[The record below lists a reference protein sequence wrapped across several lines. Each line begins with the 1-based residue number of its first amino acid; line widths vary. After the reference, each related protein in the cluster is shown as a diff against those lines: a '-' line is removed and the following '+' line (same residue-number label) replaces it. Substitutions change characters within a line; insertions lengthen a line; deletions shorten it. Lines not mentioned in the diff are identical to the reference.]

1 MTSPGW
7 AQAAQWSHGVSKTN
21 CRRIS
26 SLPRVIRRLNASV
39 AIMIHGTESR
49 HHAPQ
54 KDMENSQRQGYTP
67 AQMMVCSSLPAADN
81 MNGGL
86 PPLCLPS
93 PPPSATGVICADA
106 RLHMENLPL
115 WHVQICCLRS
125 VSAYPDC
132 PTGPDRGGA
141 TWGGGGGGQGS
152 AGNDAQRLARCSSY
166 MHGANRV
173 DQASAEWRAMLFS
186 FLQDVN
192 FHDATQAIID

>member
-93 PPPSATGVICADA
+93 PPPFCHRGD
-106 RLHMENLPL
+106 
-115 WHVQICCLRS
+115 LR
-125 VSAYPDC
+125 
-132 PTGPDRGGA
+132 
-141 TWGGGGGGQGS
+141 
-152 AGNDAQRLARCSSY
+152 RCSTS
-166 MHGANRV
+166 HGKFATLACPNLLFEKRV
-173 DQASAEWRAMLFS
+173 RLPRLSHWTRQGRSNMGRWGRGAGFRWKRCTEACSL
-186 FLQDVN
+186 
-192 FHDATQAIID
+192 